1 MTRPR
6 FHRVVRTSAF
16 GFVLAVLLA
25 ACSNDGPYN
34 TFDAAGPVAEKQ
46 EGLYW
51 LVFWIA
57 AVVFVL
63 VEGAL
68 VYVMWRY
75 RRRGPDDTPK
85 QIHGNTRL
93 EVIWTIVPALILA
106 GVAVPTVG
114 TIFDI
119 AEAPEGSMRVVVT
132 GHQWW
137 WEIEY
142 PDLGVVTANEAHI
155 PTGEQVIFEL
165 TSDDVIHSWWVPRL
179 AGKMDLVPGRTN
191 TMNLAADVPGT
202 YRGQCAEFCG
212 LSHANMRFRVVAQE
226 PGDFDAW
233 VDQQLA
239 EAAAPS
245 AEAEQVLPTCFACH
259 AIRGVGGPP
268 GRRAAAGAERRAA
281 DRGARPDPHRR
292 PADHRRRHPPERPG
306 GHGPVAP
313 GPAGGEAGIEDAG
326 LQPDRR
332 PDRGAR
338 RVPAGVGVT
347 GARRMD
353 R

>member
-1 MTRPR
+1 MGT
-6 FHRVVRTSAF
+6 FV
-16 GFVLAVLLA
+16 GVLAVLLA
-25 ACSNDGPYN
+25 ACTRETPFN
-34 TFDAAGPVAEKQ
+34 TLAPAGPVAEKQ
-46 EGLYW
+46 ADLFW

-57 AVVFVL
+57 AAVFVL

-68 VYVMWRY
+68 VVIMYRF
-75 RRRGPDDTPK
+75 RRRSADDTPR

-93 EVIWTIVPALILA
+93 EVMWTILPALLLA

-114 TIFDI
+114 TIFDL
-119 AEAPEGSMRVVVT
+119 AEAPPGSMVVKVT

-191 TMNLAADVPGT
+191 TMNLAADAPGT

-226 PGDFDAW
+226 PADFEAW
-233 VDQQLA
+233 VDDQLA
-239 EAAAPS
+239 EAAAPD
-245 AEAEQVLPTCFACH
+245 AEVEQILPTCFACH
-259 AIRGVGGPP
+259 QFRGVGGPQAP
-268 GRRAAAGAERRAA
+268 PPIEGPDLTHIGGRQTI
-281 DRGARPDPHRR
+281 
-292 PADHRRRHPPERPG
+292 
-306 GHGPVAP
+306 
-313 GPAGGEAGIEDAG
+313 AGGMLPNDPETLARWLRDPPAVKPGSKMPDYNLTEPQIEALVEYLQG
-326 LQPDRR
+326 LE
-332 PDRGAR
+332 
-338 RVPAGVGVT
+338 
-347 GARRMD
+347 
-353 R
+353 